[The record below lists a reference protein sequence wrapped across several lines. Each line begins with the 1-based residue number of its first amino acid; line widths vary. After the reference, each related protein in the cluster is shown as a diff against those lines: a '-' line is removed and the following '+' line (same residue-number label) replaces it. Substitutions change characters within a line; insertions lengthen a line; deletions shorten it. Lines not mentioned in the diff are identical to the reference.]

1 MKITITFDSLEE
13 MYAHMRLNEGFQPI
27 PVTLAAAEQPAQ
39 EPQEAAAHISGMCP
53 ITAREPQGAPEGFQP
68 EENPPFDEK
77 PAEAVTEDFRVEVR
91 KILAKLNKATTKSTA
106 GDLIESMG
114 VSSRKLSDVPL
125 EDLPALMKKA
135 KEAYDAC

>member
-13 MYAHMRLNEGFQPI
+13 MYAHMRLNEGFEPI

-39 EPQEAAAHISGMCP
+39 EPQEA
-53 ITAREPQGAPEGFQP
+53 PEGFQP
-68 EENPPFDEK
+68 EENPPFDEKQK

-114 VSSRKLSDVPL
+114 VSTRKLSDVPL

>member
-13 MYAHMRLNEGFQPI
+13 MYAHMRLNEGFEPI
-27 PVTLAAAEQPAQ
+27 PVTLAAAEQ
-39 EPQEAAAHISGMCP
+39 
-53 ITAREPQGAPEGFQP
+53 PQGAPEGFQP

-114 VSSRKLSDVPL
+114 VSTRKLSDVPL

>member
-13 MYAHMRLNEGFQPI
+13 MYAHMRLNEGFEPI

-39 EPQEAAAHISGMCP
+39 ETQE
-53 ITAREPQGAPEGFQP
+53 APEGFQP

-114 VSSRKLSDVPL
+114 VSTRKLSDVPL

>member
-13 MYAHMRLNEGFQPI
+13 MYAHMRLNEGFEPI

-39 EPQEAAAHISGMCP
+39 EAQ
-53 ITAREPQGAPEGFQP
+53 QAPEGFQP

-77 PAEAVTEDFRVEVR
+77 PQEKPAEAITEDFRVEVR

-114 VSSRKLSDVPL
+114 VSTRKLSDVPL

>member
-1 MKITITFDSLEE
+1 MKITVTFDSLEE
-13 MYAHMRLNEGFQPI
+13 MYAHMRLNEGFEPI

-39 EPQEAAAHISGMCP
+39 E
-53 ITAREPQGAPEGFQP
+53 APEGFQP

-114 VSSRKLSDVPL
+114 VSTRKLSDVPL

>member
-13 MYAHMRLNEGFQPI
+13 MYAHMRLNEGFEPI

-39 EPQEAAAHISGMCP
+39 EAQ
-53 ITAREPQGAPEGFQP
+53 EPQGVPEGFQP
-68 EENPPFDEK
+68 EENPPFDEKPQEK

-114 VSSRKLSDVPL
+114 VSTRKLSDVPL

-135 KEAYDAC
+135 KEAFNA

>member
-1 MKITITFDSLEE
+1 MKITVTFDSLEE
-13 MYAHMRLNEGFQPI
+13 MYAHMRLNEGF
-27 PVTLAAAEQPAQ
+27 
-39 EPQEAAAHISGMCP
+39 EPEEPREDAAHVSGMCP
-53 ITAREPQGAPEGFQP
+53 ITTQEPAQEP

-77 PAEAVTEDFRVEVR
+77 PAEAITEDFRVEVR

-114 VSSRKLSDVPL
+114 VSTRKLSDVPL

>member
-1 MKITITFDSLEE
+1 MKITVTFDSLEE
-13 MYAHMRLNEGFQPI
+13 MYAHMRLNEGFEPI

-39 EPQEAAAHISGMCP
+39 EPQGV
-53 ITAREPQGAPEGFQP
+53 PEGFQP
-68 EENPPFDEK
+68 EDNPPFDEK

-114 VSSRKLSDVPL
+114 VSTRKLSDVPL